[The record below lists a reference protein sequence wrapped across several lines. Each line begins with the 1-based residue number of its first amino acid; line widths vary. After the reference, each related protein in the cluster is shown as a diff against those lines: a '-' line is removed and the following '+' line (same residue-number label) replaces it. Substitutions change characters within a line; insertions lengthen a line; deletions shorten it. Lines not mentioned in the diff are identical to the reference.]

1 MARNDKTACEMSE
14 RVPCVCMFVLKFF
27 ATQKSI
33 TTLPVFDAG
42 KKVQHVGTYR
52 FFSFFEIGE
61 SDSTCSLR
69 NRAPRQNSSLISD
82 TKKSIKLKHSLLV
95 VSLVLSFFF
104 YFFVCAF
111 WVE

>member
-52 FFSFFEIGE
+52 FFS
-61 SDSTCSLR
+61 SL
-69 NRAPRQNSSLISD
+69 
-82 TKKSIKLKHSLLV
+82 KSENPTLRVPSGTGPLGKTAL
-95 VSLVLSFFF
+95 
-104 YFFVCAF
+104 
-111 WVE
+111 